1 MITLADP
8 GKPMDLGLLN
18 QQLEALSLPNFTG
31 TSFLQGNRTADSQ
44 PHLFIKCGA
53 LSSAALAAVQQ
64 VVADHTAPTP
74 STPEDYQ
81 ATWAAASTDAAKF
94 GVLARHAGLV

>member
-8 GKPMDLGLLN
+8 GKSIDLDLLN
-18 QQLEALSLPNFTG
+18 AQLQALSLPNFAG
-31 TSFLQGNRTADSQ
+31 TSLLLGTRTDDGQ
-44 PHLFIKCGA
+44 PHLFIKCGT

-64 VVADHTAPTP
+64 VVTDHTAPTP
-74 STPEDYQ
+74 ATPEDFQ

-94 GVLARHAGLV
+94 GVLARHAGLA